1 MFLRF
6 LFLLLKTIFFS
17 FVLAM
22 IVTRDDCAGKLNFIA
37 SLITGIPGLI
47 VLCFVVL
54 HGYSVLVFFFFFF
67 SFCKLKSVATLCRAS
82 LLVPFSPQHFLT
94 SCFCVSF
101 W

>member
-1 MFLRF
+1 MLLRF
-6 LFLLLKTIFFS
+6 LFFSLKKTFFP

-22 IVTRDDCAGKLNFIA
+22 VVTRDNCAGRLNFIA

-54 HGYSVLVFFFFFF
+54 HGYSVLVFFLF
-67 SFCKLKSVATLCRAS
+67 FCKLKSVATLCRAS
-82 LLVPFSPQHFLT
+82 MLVPFSPQHLLT
-94 SCFCVSF
+94 SCLCVSF